1 MPTNSAQ
8 PKAFCSNC
16 GLHELCIPTDLSAED
31 IKCLDQLVY
40 ARRKLGRG
48 EELYRASDPFGA
60 IYAVRSGFF
69 KKEVALEDGRQ
80 QVIDFLMSGD
90 VLGMDGIGTGRY
102 SCNAVALEDSEVCVI
117 PFVRLEALSRQVRC
131 LQHQFHRVMGREMV
145 RHQAVKMLLG
155 GARAEERVAAFLLN
169 LSRRLEERGYSA
181 SEFILRMNREDIGS
195 YLGLQLE
202 TVSRVLSQFHREG
215 LVSVM
220 QKYIRILDAP
230 GLRHVAGPMGEV
242 RHAPTAKGRLTRSPS
257 SHQRNKRPAPKASLI
272 SA

>member
-1 MPTNSAQ
+1 MPTNSAR
-8 PKAFCSNC
+8 PNAFCSNC

-31 IKCLDQLVY
+31 VKCLDQLVY

-48 EELYRASDPFGA
+48 EELYRASDAFGA
-60 IYAVRSGFF
+60 IYAIRSGFF

-90 VLGMDGIGTGRY
+90 VLGMDGIGTDRY

-145 RHQAVKMLLG
+145 RHQAIKMLLG

-169 LSRRLEERGYSA
+169 LSHRLEERGYSA

-202 TVSRVLSQFHREG
+202 TVSRVFSQFHRES
-215 LVSVM
+215 LVTVV

-242 RHAPTAKGRLTRSPS
+242 QRAAIAKGPPAASLSAHHRS
-257 SHQRNKRPAPKASLI
+257 KRSASKASALN
-272 SA
+272 A